1 MGKIN
6 KGILGGFT
14 GKVGSV
20 VGAFWKGIAYMRS
33 LAGSTHNPKSA
44 KQTSQR
50 LKFAM
55 MSTFL
60 SRILGFINVG
70 FHDQAKGMTESDAAF
85 KFNFHNAIGGT
96 FPDFELLYNK
106 FLVSKGNLD
115 LPYSP
120 SALIDSQTVNVSWT
134 DNSGIS
140 KALATDQAMILVYNS
155 AKGQAVYNLNA
166 GNRQERQA
174 SLALPTAWN
183 GDSVDIWMAM
193 RQADSTLTSD
203 SAYLGNYSI

>member
-1 MGKIN
+1 MATRQTSMHTFSGQ
-6 KGILGGFT
+6 L
-14 GKVGSV
+14 
-20 VGAFWKGIAYMRS
+20 
-33 LAGSTHNPKSA
+33 GSTVGYLKYGENYERVLGKAKTPHNPKTQ
-44 KQTSQR
+44 KQQTVR

-55 MSTFL
+55 LNAFI
-60 SRILGFINVG
+60 SRIAGFIE
-70 FHDQAKGMTESDAAF
+70 KPF
-85 KFNFHNAIGGT
+85 KSSTMPSSSACFKANYEDGIGGS

-106 FLVSKGNLD
+106 FKVSKGSLD

-134 DNSGIS
+134 DNSGIGQ
-140 KALATDQAMILVYNS
+140 AQATDQAMILVYNS
-155 AKGQAVYNLNA
+155 AKGQAVYNRAA

-174 SLALPTAWN
+174 ALMLPTAWN

-193 RQADSTLTSD
+193 RNQEDNHFSE